1 MEIGIEDTSTELG
14 FMWMELG
21 EHPFYL
27 KNGTEDGWRK
37 YKERKRLG

>member
-1 MEIGIEDTSTELG
+1 MSGCQIVNVMEIGIEDTSTELG

-27 KNGTEDGWRK
+27 KNGTEDG
-37 YKERKRLG
+37 